1 LILSFIGKCPVHVVV
16 AQTPEKLC
24 VVITAYNLIRLSG
37 NLILELKK
45 QKNRAMKC
53 VICKNGTTKRGKV
66 TVTLERKGSIVL
78 IKNATAQVC
87 NNCGHYYLSSAM
99 TRKVLAKG
107 EESLKKG
114 VELEVLK
121 MQSV

>member
-53 VICKNGTTKRGKV
+53 VICKNGTTKH
-66 TVTLERKGSIVL
+66 
-78 IKNATAQVC
+78 
-87 NNCGHYYLSSAM
+87 CGHYYLSSAM